1 MAGLPSRLE
10 CEDGQIA
17 CSDDSG
23 CFAEAD
29 LCDNFQDCADN
40 SDEENCPSITCSDDE
55 FLCEDD
61 DICFPLS
68 YRCDGQ
74 EDCFD
79 GSDEQSCKLRQ
90 RFVRELL
97 ILNTGMLLRCGGVLA
112 RACDSVKRSL
122 VRSPLTRSHCGQ
134 LRPIHTVV
142 ASGAKQCRLET

>member
-1 MAGLPSRLE
+1 MAGLPSRLQ

-17 CSDDSG
+17 CSDGSG

-97 ILNTGMLLRCGGVLA
+97 ILNTGMWLGQEVAGSVSTVGNLGLSTQLLPPVPS
-112 RACDSVKRSL
+112 SVDWKRN
-122 VRSPLTRSHCGQ
+122 
-134 LRPIHTVV
+134 
-142 ASGAKQCRLET
+142 